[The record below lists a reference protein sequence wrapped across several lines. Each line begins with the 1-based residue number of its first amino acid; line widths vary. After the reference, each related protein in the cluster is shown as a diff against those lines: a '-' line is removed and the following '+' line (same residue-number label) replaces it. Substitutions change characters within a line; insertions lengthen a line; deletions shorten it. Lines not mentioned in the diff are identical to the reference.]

1 VTRFNRNPF
10 LQAQITAGGR
20 GELLD
25 VVVLDEE
32 PTNTTP
38 RGTHP
43 KSKQPSLS
51 VHSKPW
57 STWSLAL
64 LVTVFVHVFVVGSL
78 TLGTGKRTSRP
89 PENEGFQAVSRDA
102 AGMEPVSVLIFV
114 PDKSIHMPEEANES
128 AYSPSE
134 VSEQT
139 AKNPMAI
146 ASTDGGVASTPPT
159 LEDSDES
166 ATLSQITDGD
176 GGEAALLF
184 GRYMG
189 QIKARIERAW
199 SYPISPSRRTFQC
212 KAQIKQSKNGDVE
225 EITLQRCDMD
235 SQWQASLVKAIQGAS
250 PLSAPPS
257 EKVFTEVVTLN
268 FVAQMPIAN
277 AIDATTQT
285 SVARHAQLNY

>member
-1 VTRFNRNPF
+1 VTLFNRNPF

-57 STWSLAL
+57 STWSVAL

-78 TLGTGKRTSRP
+78 TLGTGKRASRP
-89 PENEGFQAVSRDA
+89 PENEGFQSVGRDA
-102 AGMEPVSVLIFV
+102 AGTEPVSVLIFV
-114 PDKSIHMPEEANES
+114 PDKSIHTPEEANES
-128 AYSPSE
+128 AYAPPE

-139 AKNPMAI
+139 VKNPMAI

-159 LEDSDES
+159 LEDFDASVNANKDSE
-166 ATLSQITDGD
+166 GD

-199 SYPISPSRRTFQC
+199 TYPISASRRTFQC

-235 SQWQASLVKAIQGAS
+235 SRWQASLVKAIQGAS

-268 FVAQMPIAN
+268 FTAQTQIAN
-277 AIDATTQT
+277 ANDST
-285 SVARHAQLNY
+285 AQLSAAQHVNLNY